1 LTDKVKGGSEK
12 RRTLYVGL
20 IVYTLIGI
28 SIGVLAFFTIRLG
41 ANYYIETHY
50 LSEERRV
57 ARVEAYAK
65 ELQEFAT
72 KNDLSSEDTDM
83 IALWAKENP
92 YVYLMVYKDD
102 ELFFSSDM
110 NEENKNDPGEEEGDG
125 SSTDK
130 DTDKDNTL
138 SGISSKV
145 DRDKLIAQ
153 AKANGMHP
161 IELSDGTIFAAIAE
175 FSEELYYTISTI
187 LSVSV
192 GIIILAIIL
201 VLYFRKIIIRIKR
214 LEKDVNIVS
223 HINMSHRI
231 TCTGNDEIS
240 TLSRNVEDMRH
251 SILDN
256 LEKERAARTANTE
269 LITAMSHDIRTPL
282 TVLLGYIE
290 MLKNYEGCDETV
302 KSYVGATESTA
313 MRLKELADD
322 MFKYSLDFGVADS
335 EIALEEYD
343 AKVLMEQ
350 MLYEHLILLSE
361 SGYEVRFGK
370 DFDSVGEGR
379 LVLTDPQKLMR
390 IIDNV
395 FQNLYKY
402 ADKSEPVE
410 CLMEIENGLMV
421 FVCRNK
427 ILDEPTD
434 AESNGIGLKNCKK
447 LAKHLAGGFSYSG
460 EGGYFTVRLSLK
472 LK

>member
-1 LTDKVKGGSEK
+1 MTDKAKGGSEK

-28 SIGVLAFFTIRLG
+28 CIGVLAFFTIRLG
-41 ANYYIETHY
+41 ANYYIETKY

-110 NEENKNDPGEEEGDG
+110 NDEDKKDPSEEEGEG
-125 SSTDK
+125 SATDK
-130 DTDKDNTL
+130 DTDKDKDKDKDNTL
-138 SGISSKV
+138 SGIASKV

-153 AKANGMHP
+153 AEANGMHP

-192 GIIILAIIL
+192 GIVILAVIL

-282 TVLLGYIE
+282 TVLLGYID
-290 MLKNYEGCDETV
+290 MLKTEV
-302 KSYVGATESTA
+302 K
-313 MRLKELADD
+313 
-322 MFKYSLDFGVADS
+322 
-335 EIALEEYD
+335 
-343 AKVLMEQ
+343 
-350 MLYEHLILLSE
+350 
-361 SGYEVRFGK
+361 
-370 DFDSVGEGR
+370 
-379 LVLTDPQKLMR
+379 
-390 IIDNV
+390 
-395 FQNLYKY
+395 
-402 ADKSEPVE
+402 
-410 CLMEIENGLMV
+410 
-421 FVCRNK
+421 
-427 ILDEPTD
+427 
-434 AESNGIGLKNCKK
+434 
-447 LAKHLAGGFSYSG
+447 
-460 EGGYFTVRLSLK
+460 
-472 LK
+472 

>member
-1 LTDKVKGGSEK
+1 
-12 RRTLYVGL
+12 
-20 IVYTLIGI
+20 
-28 SIGVLAFFTIRLG
+28 
-41 ANYYIETHY
+41 
-50 LSEERRV
+50 
-57 ARVEAYAK
+57 
-65 ELQEFAT
+65 
-72 KNDLSSEDTDM
+72 
-83 IALWAKENP
+83 
-92 YVYLMVYKDD
+92 MVYKDD

-110 NEENKNDPGEEEGDG
+110 NDEDKKDPSEEEGEG
-125 SSTDK
+125 SATDK
-130 DTDKDNTL
+130 DTDKDKDKDKDNTL
-138 SGISSKV
+138 SGIASKV

-153 AKANGMHP
+153 AEANGMHP

-192 GIIILAIIL
+192 GIVILAVIL

-282 TVLLGYIE
+282 TVLLGYID

-335 EIALEEYD
+335 EITLEEYD

-350 MLYEHLILLSE
+350 MLYEHLILLTE
-361 SGYEVRFGK
+361 SGNNLLTYDRFVSECGK
-370 DFDSVGEGR
+370 LSTGR
-379 LVLTDPQKLMR
+379 G
-390 IIDNV
+390 
-395 FQNLYKY
+395 
-402 ADKSEPVE
+402 S
-410 CLMEIENGLMV
+410 
-421 FVCRNK
+421 
-427 ILDEPTD
+427 
-434 AESNGIGLKNCKK
+434 
-447 LAKHLAGGFSYSG
+447 
-460 EGGYFTVRLSLK
+460 
-472 LK
+472 